1 MSGATKAAACTGRV
15 EACGVLHTR
24 ARVVSVARAR
34 RRCVG
39 VFLLL
44 FAKMESRNKVLKAA
58 GQAGRQVGAGGGLGL
73 ARRPGSGVAIL
84 RYTC

>member
-44 FAKMESRNKVLKAA
+44 FAENGEQK
-58 GQAGRQVGAGGGLGL
+58 
-73 ARRPGSGVAIL
+73 
-84 RYTC
+84 